1 MERVWNDFF
10 RFPPVAPCFP
20 HIRAKKGGSAWHSST
35 GKAALIFSSAPLEM
49 LNPERKPAPPEYFC
63 IFEFIVCNAAIADK
77 LPCSRNSSGPKSW
90 LGQLKVLSWTTQ
102 PGELSNLE
110 KRVVGAEWTAEE
122 DDGGFR

>member
-1 MERVWNDFF
+1 MIFSVFLPS
-10 RFPPVAPCFP
+10 PPVFP
-20 HIRAKKGGSAWHSST
+20 AYGRKKGGSARHSST
-35 GKAALIFSSAPLEM
+35 GEAALVFSSAPLEM
-49 LNPERKPAPPEYFC
+49 LNPERKPAYSGYFC